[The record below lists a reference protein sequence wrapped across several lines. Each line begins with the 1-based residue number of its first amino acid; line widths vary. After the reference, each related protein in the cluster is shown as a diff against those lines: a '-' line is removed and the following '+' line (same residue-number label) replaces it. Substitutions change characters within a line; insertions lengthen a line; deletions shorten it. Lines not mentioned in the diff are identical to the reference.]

1 MSMSTSYINPGE
13 SSYDSLRLSQAQI
26 IWGMYHK
33 TNVDYAFLLWEDCTY
48 QVENKNT
55 KKVNVMYYP
64 RFTKLMVNFF
74 MSKDPSISQR
84 NKIYWHYAKDD
95 PMFTTIN
102 VISRREDTQLYGTIL
117 PKELTNEDIQNSESY
132 KEYYAIAL
140 GEVPPKTK
148 ASVHKKKA
156 DSDTT
161 PKENPPTDPKGK
173 RVKQTGKMTGSRK
186 EKQPTIGLETLSDIA
201 LTKTEQ
207 LKIAI
212 KRSRIQTYSSQ
223 ASGSGINEGAGDKPE
238 VPNVPE
244 HQSNSEEESWTFSDD
259 DDDEDDDANKDLDA
273 HDDDDDDDATET
285 DDDGDNITHPKL
297 STFSTD
303 DQEEQDDEEEQEDD
317 DEDEEDIYDQLVRT
331 PADYQ
336 TSDESEKQKDDDR
349 VKNGEEDKE
358 GDVTNV
364 ALEGGDV
371 DTTKADTTEDT
382 KDAHVT
388 LTTATPVVQQQSSSV
403 SDPVSKFISPTM
415 DEGIDSILN
424 PRTESTTLVNVPIS
438 VATETPAT
446 TTTIHPPLFLVTQS
460 SQQTPVTTTIIT
472 YPSTTQPL
480 IPKFASLFSF
490 NQRVTVLE
498 SDLSKLK
505 QSNPFSEAISSI
517 LGITIIKDQVK
528 TQTSKIKSKV
538 KKYVTE
544 SLGAEVLIRST
555 NQPQTSYGIASSLSE
570 LELKRI
576 LMDKMEE
583 NKSIDRSHVHKNLYN
598 ALVEAYNTDK
608 DLLSSYG
615 DVIIIPT
622 TRDDKYKDEE
632 PSTGSN
638 RGTKRQRPGKEAE
651 SSKEPTRKE
660 SRITSSLKGA
670 SRSQPTNLNETTHLE
685 FIIGDDDVIP
695 AREVQDVRQWHPP
708 TSLTPDHEW
717 HLTKNV
723 FDLPPQHWIT
733 DLAQTAGTQSSFDD
747 AAELEYHL
755 EEVFKATN
763 EQLDWNNPE
772 GTSYPHNLSKPL
784 PLIPNVRGRLIIP
797 FDHFI
802 NNDLEYL
809 KGGSSSRK
817 HTTSI
822 TKTKAADYG
831 KLTNLSLDDRYAL
844 NVALRMY
851 TRRIVIQEC
860 VEDLQLAMDYLPKR
874 RWSPQDKRRA
884 RVMISAI
891 DRKLRDR
898 RLMRRFYTSAGN
910 LIKEILLK
918 LNLPDHSILKD
929 GGEARR
935 ERCAAER
942 RVSSTLPRV
951 RVGDGRMERVK
962 NISTKHMNADTKPEI
977 ILSQRPSVRHIFN
990 NLNQTS
996 TAKEIWDNVEML
1008 MQGSGKTLQQRKE
1021 DLFDEYERF
1030 RAIGNES
1037 IHDYFVRFHKLVNDM
1052 KITQLNIPTHQMNTK
1067 FVNNLPAYWGK
1078 YVTNVKQNM
1087 DISTTPYVQIYTH
1100 LKAYEPHAKKTL
1112 KKQEQ
1117 STSIVDP
1124 LAYVAHTTS
1133 APALSSPSTP
1143 SPQPT
1148 AQSPND
1154 ALMAT
1159 MTQIAN
1165 LLSGF
1170 QKQFPPTNNQL
1181 RTSSNSRTH
1190 AMVHDGHIVTE
1201 PIQRKAPG
1209 NVGNTGARGKKV
1221 ICYNCRGEGHVARQ
1235 CPEPKRKMDSQYFKD
1250 KALLMEA
1257 KEKGDVLDAE
1267 AEAFLADV
1275 ECTAPYD
1282 QPQALTTTNMFQ
1294 ANHEDAYDSDVDEG
1308 PNAAVAFMANLSSTS
1323 ATNNPVNE
1331 VHSNDNQIFDN
1342 VDYQLSQEM
1351 HQEEHLDSDAET
1363 EIDDNTIP
1371 YHQYLL
1377 DTEAQNVPTEVSAD
1391 TSDKVSMI
1399 AILTDLQTQ
1408 LDGHAKVNQE
1418 KCLEIETLK
1427 NELLQCKQEICRLDT
1442 HKVKLDL
1449 ENKVRQEQALVIQ
1462 RNKRNAELVQENDLL
1477 KSTLSGKEKSIA
1489 FLQSEKE
1496 KILSEKKDLADSYLD
1511 EIVCLKNANKVAR
1524 DMLQRF
1530 NMPTQTIPMLSKKP
1544 KKATNDLHKDILG
1557 TRNPGLG
1564 YMAKRAQPVL
1574 YDADTLLH
1582 PAHHPVRIWDSE
1594 DVLVHQVVSMKK
1606 MSEKPGHVRPANGFY
1621 DKLNAMMFV
1630 PQKELSQEQAYW
1642 LSANEIA
1649 SNASNP
1655 ATPVTPFVHNRPPP
1669 SQVLFH
1675 FQQSMKRFVL
1685 DNKNWTL
1692 EKKNLFIKNDCLIV
1706 ECLEKDICSIV
1717 LTSDIVV
1724 PPSSNCLCED
1734 LRSACDREH
1743 TKVLELEAEV
1753 LKQQKE

>member
-1 MSMSTSYINPGE
+1 MGSNEETNAAGTDTRPPMLVE
-13 SSYDSLRLSQAQI
+13 SDYDSWKIRIHRYIRGKPNGKL
-26 IWGMYHK
+26 IWK
-33 TNVDYAFLLWEDCTY
+33 
-48 QVENKNT
+48 
-55 KKVNVMYYP
+55 
-64 RFTKLMVNFF
+64 
-74 MSKDPSISQR
+74 S
-84 NKIYWHYAKDD
+84 
-95 PMFTTIN
+95 
-102 VISRREDTQLYGTIL
+102 
-117 PKELTNEDIQNSESY
+117 IQN
-132 KEYYAIAL
+132 
-140 GEVPPKTK
+140 GP
-148 ASVHKKKA
+148 
-156 DSDTT
+156 T
-161 PKENPPTDPKGK
+161 PHPMITDPPPTDSTVVPAP
-173 RVKQTGKMTGSRK
+173 RK
-186 EKQPTIGLETLSDIA
+186 KLDSEF
-201 LTKTEQ
+201 
-207 LKIAI
+207 
-212 KRSRIQTYSSQ
+212 
-223 ASGSGINEGAGDKPE
+223 NE
-238 VPNVPE
+238 
-244 HQSNSEEESWTFSDD
+244 
-259 DDDEDDDANKDLDA
+259 
-273 HDDDDDDDATET
+273 
-285 DDDGDNITHPKL
+285 
-297 STFSTD
+297 
-303 DQEEQDDEEEQEDD
+303 
-317 DEDEEDIYDQLVRT
+317 
-331 PADYQ
+331 
-336 TSDESEKQKDDDR
+336 
-349 VKNGEEDKE
+349 
-358 GDVTNV
+358 
-364 ALEGGDV
+364 
-371 DTTKADTTEDT
+371 
-382 KDAHVT
+382 
-388 LTTATPVVQQQSSSV
+388 
-403 SDPVSKFISPTM
+403 
-415 DEGIDSILN
+415 
-424 PRTESTTLVNVPIS
+424 
-438 VATETPAT
+438 
-446 TTTIHPPLFLVTQS
+446 
-460 SQQTPVTTTIIT
+460 
-472 YPSTTQPL
+472 
-480 IPKFASLFSF
+480 
-490 NQRVTVLE
+490 
-498 SDLSKLK
+498 
-505 QSNPFSEAISSI
+505 
-517 LGITIIKDQVK
+517 
-528 TQTSKIKSKV
+528 
-538 KKYVTE
+538 
-544 SLGAEVLIRST
+544 
-555 NQPQTSYGIASSLSE
+555 
-570 LELKRI
+570 
-576 LMDKMEE
+576 EE
-583 NKSIDRSHVHKNLYN
+583 NK
-598 ALVEAYNTDK
+598 
-608 DLLSSYG
+608 
-615 DVIIIPT
+615 
-622 TRDDKYKDEE
+622 
-632 PSTGSN
+632 
-638 RGTKRQRPGKEAE
+638 
-651 SSKEPTRKE
+651 
-660 SRITSSLKGA
+660 
-670 SRSQPTNLNETTHLE
+670 LE
-685 FIIGDDDVIP
+685 
-695 AREVQDVRQWHPP
+695 
-708 TSLTPDHEW
+708 
-717 HLTKNV
+717 
-723 FDLPPQHWIT
+723 
-733 DLAQTAGTQSSFDD
+733 
-747 AAELEYHL
+747 
-755 EEVFKATN
+755 
-763 EQLDWNNPE
+763 
-772 GTSYPHNLSKPL
+772 
-784 PLIPNVRGRLIIP
+784 
-797 FDHFI
+797 
-802 NNDLEYL
+802 
-809 KGGSSSRK
+809 
-817 HTTSI
+817 
-822 TKTKAADYG
+822 
-831 KLTNLSLDDRYAL
+831 
-844 NVALRMY
+844 M
-851 TRRIVIQEC
+851 
-860 VEDLQLAMDYLPKR
+860 
-874 RWSPQDKRRA
+874 
-884 RVMISAI
+884 
-891 DRKLRDR
+891 
-898 RLMRRFYTSAGN
+898 
-910 LIKEILLK
+910 
-918 LNLPDHSILKD
+918 
-929 GGEARR
+929 
-935 ERCAAER
+935 
-942 RVSSTLPRV
+942 
-951 RVGDGRMERVK
+951 
-962 NISTKHMNADTKPEI
+962 ADTQAEI
-977 ILSQRPSVRHIFN
+977 ILSQGLPRHIFN

-996 TAKEIWDNVEML
+996 TAKEIWDNVELL
-1008 MQGSGKTLQQRKE
+1008 MQGSGRTLQQRKE

-1190 AMVHDGHIVTE
+1190 ATVHDGHIVTE
-1201 PIQRKAPG
+1201 PVQRKAPG

-1235 CPEPKRKMDSQYFKD
+1235 CKEPKRKMDSQYFKD

-1582 PAHHPVRIWDSE
+1582 PNQPVSIWIVKRS
-1594 DVLVHQVVSMKK
+1594 
-1606 MSEKPGHVRPANGFY
+1606 RFN
-1621 DKLNAMMFV
+1621 KL
-1630 PQKELSQEQAYW
+1630 L
-1642 LSANEIA
+1642 
-1649 SNASNP
+1649 
-1655 ATPVTPFVHNRPPP
+1655 H
-1669 SQVLFH
+1669 
-1675 FQQSMKRFVL
+1675 
-1685 DNKNWTL
+1685 
-1692 EKKNLFIKNDCLIV
+1692 
-1706 ECLEKDICSIV
+1706 EKD
-1717 LTSDIVV
+1717 
-1724 PPSSNCLCED
+1724 
-1734 LRSACDREH
+1734 
-1743 TKVLELEAEV
+1743 
-1753 LKQQKE
+1753 

>member
-1 MSMSTSYINPGE
+1 M
-13 SSYDSLRLSQAQI
+13 A
-26 IWGMYHK
+26 
-33 TNVDYAFLLWEDCTY
+33 TNEETNAAGTDTRPPML
-48 QVENKNT
+48 VENDYESWKIRIHRYIRGKPNG
-55 KKVNVMYYP
+55 
-64 RFTKLMVNFF
+64 KLIWKSIQNGPTPHPMVT
-74 MSKDPSISQR
+74 DPSPS
-84 NKIYWHYAKDD
+84 DS
-95 PMFTTIN
+95 TIMPAPRKKLD
-102 VISRREDTQLYGTIL
+102 SEF
-117 PKELTNEDIQNSESY
+117 NE
-132 KEYYAIAL
+132 
-140 GEVPPKTK
+140 
-148 ASVHKKKA
+148 
-156 DSDTT
+156 
-161 PKENPPTDPKGK
+161 
-173 RVKQTGKMTGSRK
+173 
-186 EKQPTIGLETLSDIA
+186 
-201 LTKTEQ
+201 
-207 LKIAI
+207 
-212 KRSRIQTYSSQ
+212 
-223 ASGSGINEGAGDKPE
+223 
-238 VPNVPE
+238 
-244 HQSNSEEESWTFSDD
+244 
-259 DDDEDDDANKDLDA
+259 
-273 HDDDDDDDATET
+273 
-285 DDDGDNITHPKL
+285 
-297 STFSTD
+297 
-303 DQEEQDDEEEQEDD
+303 
-317 DEDEEDIYDQLVRT
+317 
-331 PADYQ
+331 
-336 TSDESEKQKDDDR
+336 
-349 VKNGEEDKE
+349 
-358 GDVTNV
+358 
-364 ALEGGDV
+364 
-371 DTTKADTTEDT
+371 
-382 KDAHVT
+382 
-388 LTTATPVVQQQSSSV
+388 
-403 SDPVSKFISPTM
+403 
-415 DEGIDSILN
+415 
-424 PRTESTTLVNVPIS
+424 
-438 VATETPAT
+438 
-446 TTTIHPPLFLVTQS
+446 
-460 SQQTPVTTTIIT
+460 
-472 YPSTTQPL
+472 
-480 IPKFASLFSF
+480 
-490 NQRVTVLE
+490 
-498 SDLSKLK
+498 
-505 QSNPFSEAISSI
+505 
-517 LGITIIKDQVK
+517 
-528 TQTSKIKSKV
+528 
-538 KKYVTE
+538 
-544 SLGAEVLIRST
+544 
-555 NQPQTSYGIASSLSE
+555 
-570 LELKRI
+570 
-576 LMDKMEE
+576 EE
-583 NKSIDRSHVHKNLYN
+583 NK
-598 ALVEAYNTDK
+598 
-608 DLLSSYG
+608 
-615 DVIIIPT
+615 
-622 TRDDKYKDEE
+622 
-632 PSTGSN
+632 
-638 RGTKRQRPGKEAE
+638 
-651 SSKEPTRKE
+651 
-660 SRITSSLKGA
+660 
-670 SRSQPTNLNETTHLE
+670 LE
-685 FIIGDDDVIP
+685 
-695 AREVQDVRQWHPP
+695 
-708 TSLTPDHEW
+708 
-717 HLTKNV
+717 
-723 FDLPPQHWIT
+723 
-733 DLAQTAGTQSSFDD
+733 
-747 AAELEYHL
+747 
-755 EEVFKATN
+755 
-763 EQLDWNNPE
+763 
-772 GTSYPHNLSKPL
+772 
-784 PLIPNVRGRLIIP
+784 
-797 FDHFI
+797 
-802 NNDLEYL
+802 
-809 KGGSSSRK
+809 
-817 HTTSI
+817 
-822 TKTKAADYG
+822 
-831 KLTNLSLDDRYAL
+831 
-844 NVALRMY
+844 M
-851 TRRIVIQEC
+851 
-860 VEDLQLAMDYLPKR
+860 
-874 RWSPQDKRRA
+874 
-884 RVMISAI
+884 
-891 DRKLRDR
+891 
-898 RLMRRFYTSAGN
+898 
-910 LIKEILLK
+910 
-918 LNLPDHSILKD
+918 
-929 GGEARR
+929 
-935 ERCAAER
+935 
-942 RVSSTLPRV
+942 
-951 RVGDGRMERVK
+951 
-962 NISTKHMNADTKPEI
+962 ADTQAEI
-977 ILSQRPSVRHIFN
+977 ILSQGLPRHIFN

-1008 MQGSGKTLQQRKE
+1008 MQGSGRTIQQRKE

-1133 APALSSPSTP
+1133 APALSLPSTP

-1190 AMVHDGHIVTE
+1190 ATVHDGHIVTE

-1235 CPEPKRKMDSQYFKD
+1235 CKEPKRKMDSQYFKD

-1391 TSDKVSMI
+1391 TSDQVSMI

-1408 LDGHAKVNQE
+1408 LDGHAKVNQD

-1427 NELLQCKQEICRLDT
+1427 NELLQCKQEIYRLDT
-1442 HKVKLDL
+1442 QKVKLDL
-1449 ENKVRQEQALVIQ
+1449 EHKVRLEQALVIQ

-1511 EIVCLKNANKVAR
+1511 EIVCLKTANKVAR

-1582 PAHHPVRIWDSE
+1582 PNHHPISIWDSE
-1594 DVLVHQVVSMKK
+1594 EVLVHQVVSMKK
-1606 MSEKPGHVRPANGFY
+1606 MNEKPGHVRPANDFY
-1621 DKLNAMMFV
+1621 AKLNALMFV
-1630 PQKELSQEQAYW
+1630 PQKELSGDQVYW

-1649 SNASNP
+1649 SQASKPTTP
-1655 ATPVTPFVHNRPPP
+1655 ATPFVHKSRPP
-1669 SQVLFH
+1669 SQVLASLQKVNAVFH
-1675 FQQSMKRFVL
+1675 QFEGIIKERTTQKPDYVSEWCYDYAKQFVEQQLVPFYDHFKKHIQAANDTFFKEIKEYEQIFDELEAEYEQCVL
-1685 DNKNWTL
+1685 DNKNLTI
-1692 EKKNLFIKNDCLIV
+1692 EKKNLLIRNDCLIA

-1717 LTSDIVV
+1717 LTSDSVV

-1753 LKQQKE
+1753 LKQQKMVIESEKRNSHLQKTHIDLQLKFQNYKQCIDTSSASNAIFEINKLRQQLQGKDDTIRNLDAQINIMKVLNVGSTEGSCDQQALDTDRIQLKDTITSLRIQLDGLKVENVSLKRRYDELSKANTHSRTAYTEKLSALTSENTKLKALVHGKTSSGPSTSEKPKVLASGMYTNSSKYIPPPKRANWVKPTPLPKKKQVTFQEPPRTSNRPTQKPRVQQNKKPNVPVNLSTRTKPATESRKPMPKSHTRNHRILPNKSVNARRAADHNRKLNVVDHNQFVIRSLKSVNTKTPHAKHSVNHTKKVWKATRNHNVNTTKTAWRPTGKSCW